1 MNEHRIQILPEFIA
15 NQIAAGEVVQR
26 PESVVKELV
35 ENAIDAGST
44 SISVLIRQ
52 AGKSLIHVLDNGSGM
67 TRDDLALTLKR
78 HATSKILK
86 AEDLYEIQTLGFR
99 GEALASIASVASI
112 EIRTKQNDDE
122 LGWKLF
128 AEPMKPDIIEPV
140 QQDTGTQIFVRN
152 LFYNIPARRK
162 FLRSDITEFRHIS
175 DTMVK
180 FALSYPNIRFV
191 FHDGDTLIFDC
202 KPEILSDRIKSLL
215 GENIYNSIL
224 PVEYQND
231 SVTISGFIGKPNIS
245 RTTRAGQYLFMNHR
259 SIQSR
264 SLSHAV
270 YQGYEHL
277 IDSSQHPFF
286 VLQLELDPKKVDVNV
301 HPQKTEVKFDDEKSM
316 YNAVQ
321 DAVMRTLRAN
331 NLIPELRFRDVQS
344 QSPFERMKLEGG
356 SDGSSSSHVVVNT
369 LTGEIIEDRKTSN
382 YPNTFTSGGYSNS
395 GNSWSNRGNST
406 TDFSRGNSN
415 SQGQFQRP
423 TNEWHPSQMSAFDSL
438 FSSSDK
444 TPTQADTTDSTSSH
458 EPQMILWQMH
468 NKYIFMQTE
477 DGIMVIDQHIA
488 HERILYEKAL
498 LLMEQDFPV
507 SQKLLFAVTTELSPS
522 EMILYRELY
531 DELVKLGFSLEEK
544 STNTVEVSG
553 VPLDIHAGSEA
564 DSLREIIEQYSEYQ
578 IVRPASQRDTLAAS
592 YGCRN
597 AIKAGEPLS
606 YPEMKK
612 LVEDLFK
619 TTTPEV
625 CPHGRPVMLNFS
637 LKEFDRRFGRTS

>member
-1 MNEHRIQILPEFIA
+1 MNEQRIQILPEFIA

-35 ENAIDAGST
+35 ENAIDAGAT

-67 TRDDLALTLKR
+67 SRDDVALSLKR
-78 HATSKILK
+78 HATSKILS
-86 AEDLYEIQTLGFR
+86 AEDLYQIQTLGFR
-99 GEALASIASVASI
+99 GEALASIASVASV
-112 EIRTKQNDDE
+112 EIRTKQTTDE

-128 AEPMKPDIIEPV
+128 AEPMKPDVIEPI

-175 DTMVK
+175 DTMMK

-231 SVTISGFIGKPNIS
+231 SVNISGFIGKPNIS

-321 DAVMRTLRAN
+321 EAVMRTLRAN

-344 QSPFERMKLEGG
+344 QSPFERMKIDGNS
-356 SDGSSSSHVVVNT
+356 SDNSTSHVVVNT
-369 LTGEIIEDRKTSN
+369 LTGEIIEERRTNTTTNFLGGGGLSN
-382 YPNTFTSGGYSNS
+382 SSSWTNRSSSSSNFSGGNS
-395 GNSWSNRGNST
+395 LSA
-406 TDFSRGNSN
+406 
-415 SQGQFQRP
+415 GQLQRP
-423 TNEWHPSQMSAFDSL
+423 TNDWNPSQMSAYDSL

-444 TPTQADTTDSTSSH
+444 TLNPSDTTNSDSSP
-458 EPQMILWQMH
+458 ELQLQLWQMH
-468 NKYIFMQTE
+468 NKYILMQTD
-477 DGIMVIDQHIA
+477 DGVMVIDQHIA

-531 DELVKLGFSLEEK
+531 DELIKLGFTLEEK
-544 STNTVEVSG
+544 STTMVEISG

-564 DSLREIIEQYSEYQ
+564 ESLREIIEQYSEYQ

-619 TTTPEV
+619 TKTPEV
-625 CPHGRPVMLNFS
+625 CPHGRPVMLNFN